1 VPAFDRTAAFLR
13 RHFGPARL
21 ALGVAIWV
29 LALGVW
35 GTFARAV
42 LPMEHRLTWD
52 IPLEL
57 RAPLY
62 AKFDAGWYLSII
74 EWGYGP
80 PPPAGNPSNHA
91 FFPLYP
97 WTAKVLHHT
106 FAMDGFHAGM
116 LVTYVCL
123 FLAIPLFFREGIAR
137 RGETGAWRSAVFFLL
152 FPVAFFL
159 CSMYAEA
166 MFLLLALLAF
176 RDVRDGRYGRAAL
189 WGVLLGLTRPTAIAV
204 APALFLA
211 ALEPRTG
218 ATAAEAPASVPAS
231 RRLANA
237 LLAGAAPFVAVW
249 AWIFGDGIAHGE
261 PFLFFRSMAG
271 WKRGSGSLSGV
282 AAWFDQAGR
291 YFGDGTWRAE
301 PIRLLDYGCAVLFVV
316 MAVRLLVRK
325 RWSDAAWVAGS
336 LALPIST
343 GLSAG
348 MPRYL
353 FAVYPVFYELDAI
366 FARAPRARAAFWVVS
381 GALLLFSAARFVNA
395 LGVS

>member
-1 VPAFDRTAAFLR
+1 MPAFDRTAEFLR

-62 AKFDAGWYLSII
+62 AKFDAGWYLAII

-80 PPPAGNPSNHA
+80 PPPAGKPSSHA

-116 LVTYVCL
+116 LVTYLCL
-123 FLAIPLFFREGIAR
+123 FLALPLFFREGLAR
-137 RGETGAWRSAVFFLL
+137 RGEPGAWRSVVFLL
-152 FPVAFFL
+152 IFPVSFFL

-166 MFLLLALLAF
+166 MFLLFALLAF
-176 RDVRDGRYGRAAL
+176 RDIRQGRYGRAAL

-211 ALEPRTG
+211 ALEGRS
-218 ATAAEAPASVPAS
+218 AEPSVPIS
-231 RRLANA
+231 RRIGYAA
-237 LLAGAAPFVAVW
+237 LVGGAPFVTVW
-249 AWIFGDGIAHGE
+249 IWIFGDGIAHGE
-261 PFLFFRSMAG
+261 PGLFFRSMAG
-271 WKRGSGSLSGV
+271 WKRGASSISGV
-282 AAWFDQAGR
+282 TAWFEELAR
-291 YFGDGTWRAE
+291 YFREAGWRDE
-301 PIRLLDYGCAVLFVV
+301 PIHLLDYGCALLFVV
-316 MAVRLLVRK
+316 MAVRLLVRR
-325 RWSDAAWVAGS
+325 RWSDAAWVAGA

-366 FARAPRARAAFWVVS
+366 FGRAPRARAVFWAVS
-381 GALLLFSAARFVNA
+381 GGLLLFSAARFVNA

>member
-1 VPAFDRTAAFLR
+1 LPAFDKTAAFLR

-21 ALGVAIWV
+21 ALGIAAWV

-35 GTFARAV
+35 GTFARGV

-62 AKFDAGWYLSII
+62 AKFDAGWYLAII

-80 PPPAGNPSNHA
+80 PPPPGNPSTHA

-123 FLAIPLFFREGIAR
+123 LLAIPLFFREGLAR
-137 RGETGAWRSAVFFLL
+137 RGEEGAWRSVVFLL
-152 FPVAFFL
+152 VFPVAFFL
-159 CSMYAEA
+159 CAMYAEA
-166 MFLLLALLAF
+166 MFLLFALLAF
-176 RDVRDGRYGRAAL
+176 RDVREGRYRRAAL

-204 APALFLA
+204 APALFIA
-211 ALEPRTG
+211 ALESRP
-218 ATAAEAPASVPAS
+218 AAESPSPASTP
-231 RRLANA
+231 RLIANA
-237 LLAGAAPFVAVW
+237 ALVGLAPFLTVW
-249 AWIFGDGIAHGE
+249 VWIFGDGIAHGE
-261 PFLFFRSMAG
+261 PGLFFRSMAG
-271 WKRGSGSLSGV
+271 WKRSASSLSGA
-282 AAWFDQAGR
+282 AAWFEEFAR
-291 YFGDGTWRAE
+291 YFREAGWRAE
-301 PIRLLDYGCAVLFVV
+301 PMHLLDYGCAVLFVA
-316 MAVRLLVRK
+316 MAVRLLVRR
-325 RWSDAAWVAGS
+325 RWSDAAWVAGA

-366 FARAPRARAAFWVVS
+366 FARAPRARAAFWALS
-381 GALLLFSAARFVNA
+381 GALLLFAAARFVNA

>member
-1 VPAFDRTAAFLR
+1 LPAFDKTAAFLS
-13 RHFGPARL
+13 RHFGPPRL
-21 ALGVAIWV
+21 ALVVAAWV

-35 GTFARAV
+35 GTFARGV
-42 LPMEHRLTWD
+42 LPMEHRLTWP

-74 EWGYGP
+74 EWGYGSP
-80 PPPAGNPSNHA
+80 PPPGNPSSHA

-123 FLAIPLFFREGIAR
+123 FLALPLFFREALAR
-137 RGETGAWRSAVFFLL
+137 RGEAGAWRALVFLLL
-152 FPVAFFL
+152 FPVSFFL

-166 MFLLLALLAF
+166 MFLLFALLAF

-211 ALEPRTG
+211 ALEPREGG
-218 ATAAEAPASVPAS
+218 AAPSS
-231 RRLANA
+231 RRFARA
-237 LLAGAAPFVAVW
+237 LLVGAAPFVTVW
-249 AWIFGDGIAHGE
+249 VWIFGDGIAHGE
-261 PFLFFRSMAG
+261 PGLFFRSMAG
-271 WKRGSGSLSGV
+271 WKRGASSLSGV
-282 AAWFDQAGR
+282 AAWFDEAGR
-291 YFGDGTWRAE
+291 YFGDGIWRVE
-301 PIRLLDYGCAVLFVV
+301 PIRLLDYVCAVLFVV
-316 MAVRLLVRK
+316 MAVRLLIRR
-325 RWSDAAWVAGS
+325 RWSDAAWVAG
-336 LALPIST
+336 ALVLPMST

-353 FAVYPVFYELDAI
+353 FAVYPVFFELDAI
-366 FARAPRARAAFWVVS
+366 FDRAPRARAVFWSVS
-381 GALLLFSAARFVNA
+381 GAVLLWGAARFVNA